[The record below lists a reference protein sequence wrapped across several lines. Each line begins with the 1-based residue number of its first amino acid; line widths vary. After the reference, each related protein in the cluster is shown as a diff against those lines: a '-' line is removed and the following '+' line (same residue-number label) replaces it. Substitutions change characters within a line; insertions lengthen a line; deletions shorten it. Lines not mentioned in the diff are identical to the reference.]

1 MDRIA
6 IVGAGIGG
14 LTTAIALARRD
25 IRSVVF
31 ERRDALPDEGAG
43 IQIAP
48 NAAAELHELGLG
60 EVFEAAARPSCR
72 EIRRWQDNTVI
83 SRTDLSRY
91 DTPYYAMRRG
101 ALVGALRE
109 AAVVFGR
116 RCVSV
121 TDDGA
126 LCFADGT
133 GERATAVVGAD
144 GLHSAV
150 RGLVVRDELRDS
162 GYVAV
167 RAVLPMET
175 ELDRVVVWLGPHRHV
190 VAYPIGRGH
199 LNLVVVGRPGDAN
212 VDGWHPAVRDLID
225 RIERPEVHTLYD
237 RPPAPRW
244 HHGRVVLIGDAA
256 HPMLP
261 FIAQGAAQAI
271 EDAAA
276 LARCGGRP
284 DAFRRFE
291 ALRRERVGPVA
302 DLSRAGAHVYHLP
315 DGDEQRQ
322 RDTAMAAA
330 PPGSHDWLYGRRV
343 ASLLPSS
350 DTSSTRDASPSFRKI

>member
-14 LTTAIALARRD
+14 LTAALALARRD
-25 IRSVVF
+25 VRSVVF
-31 ERRDALPDEGAG
+31 EQRAALPDEGFG

-48 NAAAELHELGLG
+48 NAAAELHDLGLG
-60 EVFEAAARPSCR
+60 GVFDTAARPACR
-72 EIRRWQDNTVI
+72 EIRRWQDNRLIT
-83 SRTDLSRY
+83 RTDLTRY
-91 DTPYYAMRRG
+91 DTPYYTMRRG
-101 ALVGALRE
+101 ALIAALRE

-121 TDDGA
+121 TDEGA
-126 LCFADGT
+126 LSFADGT

-150 RGLVVRDELRDS
+150 RGLVVRDAPRYS
-162 GYVAV
+162 GYVAA
-167 RAVLPMET
+167 RAVLPMES

-190 VAYPIGRGH
+190 VAYPVDRGH
-199 LNLVVVGRPGDAN
+199 LNLVMVGRSGDEPFT
-212 VDGWHPAVRDLID
+212 GWHPAVRELVD
-225 RIERPEVHTLYD
+225 RVERPEAHPLVD

-244 HHGRVVLIGDAA
+244 HRGRVVLLGDAA

-271 EDAAA
+271 EDAAT
-276 LARCGGRP
+276 LARCAGRP
-284 DAFRRFE
+284 DAFAHYE
-291 ALRRERVGPVA
+291 ALRRERVGRVT

-315 DGDEQRQ
+315 DGDQQRR
-322 RDTAMAAA
+322 RDEDMAAA
-330 PPGSHDWLYGRRV
+330 PPGSHDWLYGHRV

-350 DTSSTRDASPSFRKI
+350 NTSSTRDATPSFRKI